1 MLSANVSRKMFSI
14 SPPRNLDTFRSA
26 RTFPSSKRE
35 QSLRFIGCMRERGS
49 NSLARFLRPRP
60 PCVINSVASYVID
73 SLHGN
78 TLSSR
83 SSRPRRDDDSRG
95 AKVDNAEIEFNSTY
109 VRRNYL
115 KTTSNCQINW
125 KYVAAGD
132 FTRGR
137 GRARRGCALFMGL
150 SITNL
155 PRENNAKTSAPR
167 RLTGNLLRSGE
178 NDNFPGKRREERSLL
193 LLYILFFIRFFLLP
207 LYAFVDSVLQTP
219 TTWKF
224 RNGGAIPWKSRFLA
238 EWRDKRFREEHVRRC
253 NFLRESR
260 L

>member
-1 MLSANVSRKMFSI
+1 
-14 SPPRNLDTFRSA
+14 
-26 RTFPSSKRE
+26 
-35 QSLRFIGCMRERGS
+35 
-49 NSLARFLRPRP
+49 
-60 PCVINSVASYVID
+60 
-73 SLHGN
+73 
-78 TLSSR
+78 
-83 SSRPRRDDDSRG
+83 
-95 AKVDNAEIEFNSTY
+95 
-109 VRRNYL
+109 
-115 KTTSNCQINW
+115 
-125 KYVAAGD
+125 
-132 FTRGR
+132 
-137 GRARRGCALFMGL
+137 MGL

-219 TTWKF
+219 TAWKF

>member
-1 MLSANVSRKMFSI
+1 M
-14 SPPRNLDTFRSA
+14 
-26 RTFPSSKRE
+26 
-35 QSLRFIGCMRERGS
+35 
-49 NSLARFLRPRP
+49 
-60 PCVINSVASYVID
+60 
-73 SLHGN
+73 
-78 TLSSR
+78 
-83 SSRPRRDDDSRG
+83 
-95 AKVDNAEIEFNSTY
+95 
-109 VRRNYL
+109 
-115 KTTSNCQINW
+115 
-125 KYVAAGD
+125 AAGD

-178 NDNFPGKRREERSLL
+178 NDNFPGTRREDRSLL

>member
-1 MLSANVSRKMFSI
+1 MPTLAFQKMFSI

-35 QSLRFIGCMRERGS
+35 QSLRFIGCMRERES

-178 NDNFPGKRREERSLL
+178 NDNFPGKRREERSLFLLLLL
-193 LLYILFFIRFFLLP
+193 LLYVLFFIRFFLLP

-224 RNGGAIPWKSRFLA
+224 RQVGMEERFHGNRGFLRNGGIRGFAR
-238 EWRDKRFREEHVRRC
+238 
-253 NFLRESR
+253 NT
-260 L
+260 

>member
-35 QSLRFIGCMRERGS
+35 QSLRFIGCMRERES

-178 NDNFPGKRREERSLL
+178 NDNFPGKRRNVLFFFSIFSSLSISSSSRCTRLWTVFCRRRRRGNSGMEER
-193 LLYILFFIRFFLLP
+193 FHGNRGFL
-207 LYAFVDSVLQTP
+207 
-219 TTWKF
+219 
-224 RNGGAIPWKSRFLA
+224 RNGGIRGFAR
-238 EWRDKRFREEHVRRC
+238 
-253 NFLRESR
+253 NT
-260 L
+260 